1 MSRLRCINLFQG
13 ELSHLQPGSAPV
25 SYPEPE
31 PAAVPA
37 CESLQEHGPGY
48 DSEPGTHWW
57 GEFTDY
63 KHSMKAACIF
73 ALQQIEIYPCWCM
86 ASATMA
92 CATKPHAHA
101 NCTLSCTCIQVE
113 NHLCLFAWMYMWGL
127 FFVLTWMAVKSTVK
141 MFEVFWCG
149 ITIMCPLVNLFS
161 CLFAWNL
168 ILEMFKTWHTCT
180 TWLRQLY
187 WKTKALFFEQ
197 LGRHSWKV
205 FLRKRFNRATEAVSV
220 HLHAGLA
227 VIISAFGMTSF
238 DAWTKGP
245 PPPRPN
251 QSHPPASTLSPVAA
265 WLLIS

>member
-92 CATKPHAHA
+92 CTTKPHTHELYSQLHMHPGWKSFVPI
-101 NCTLSCTCIQVE
+101 CMDVYVGGCS
-113 NHLCLFAWMYMWGL
+113 LCLHGWQSNRSL
-127 FFVLTWMAVKSTVK
+127 R
-141 MFEVFWCG
+141 
-149 ITIMCPLVNLFS
+149 
-161 CLFAWNL
+161 CL
-168 ILEMFKTWHTCT
+168 KC
-180 TWLRQLY
+180 
-187 WKTKALFFEQ
+187 
-197 LGRHSWKV
+197 SD
-205 FLRKRFNRATEAVSV
+205 VSS
-220 HLHAGLA
+220 L
-227 VIISAFGMTSF
+227 
-238 DAWTKGP
+238 
-245 PPPRPN
+245 
-251 QSHPPASTLSPVAA
+251 
-265 WLLIS
+265 